1 MRIIAYIPIKLS
13 SERLPGKNIK
23 SFENGEPLLK
33 YIIKTAL
40 QTNVFDDIYI
50 YCSSEEVVE
59 HIPAGAKFLKRPHT
73 LDLPST
79 SITEVTSM
87 FTQTVE
93 ADIYALLNTTAP
105 FLSSASIKIGIEAI
119 KKATNDSALAVRRY
133 NAFLWQGNKPINYD
147 IYNIPCTQDLEPFFV
162 ETTGLYVF
170 TKELARQRRRVGDTP
185 YLIEVSDI
193 ESMDIDE
200 PIDFEIANAVFNHI
214 VRKGSLSDN

>member
-1 MRIIAYIPIKLS
+1 MKIVAYIPIKLN
-13 SERLPGKNIK
+13 SERLPSKNIK

-40 QTNVFDDIYI
+40 QANVFDDIYV

-59 HIPAGAKFLKRPHT
+59 HIPTGAKFLKRPHT

-79 SITEVTSM
+79 SITEVTTM
-87 FTQTVE
+87 FTQTIA

-105 FLSSASIKIGIEAI
+105 FLSSESIKIGIEAI
-119 KKATNDSALAVRRY
+119 RKATHDSALTVKRH
-133 NAFLWQGNKPINYD
+133 NAFLWQKNNPINYD
-147 IYNIPCTQDLEPFFV
+147 IYNIPRTQDLEPFFV

-170 TKELARQRRRVGDTP
+170 TKEIASQRRQVGDAP
-185 YLIEVSDI
+185 YMIEVSDI
-193 ESMDIDE
+193 ESLDIDE

-214 VRKGSLSDN
+214 LRKGSLNDN